1 MLPIE
6 QIPQCFFALGYFHFN
21 AGNFSFL
28 RSDLRL
34 SKFNTRRASITDIN
48 KIAPLFDAY
57 RQFYEQEPNLEFA
70 KAFIGARLNNNESII
85 FIAEDDAQ
93 TALGFCQI
101 YPSFCSVIG
110 APIYVLYDLF
120 VSPSARQ
127 SGLGKMLLEQARQ
140 HAHEN
145 NIPRMD
151 LTTAKTNLNAQSLY
165 ESLGWVRDE
174 IFYAYNKSV

>member
-1 MLPIE
+1 MST
-6 QIPQCFFALGYFHFN
+6 F
-21 AGNFSFL
+21 
-28 RSDLRL
+28 
-34 SKFNTRRASITDIN
+34 KTRRASIKDLE

-57 RQFYEQEPNLEFA
+57 RQFYKQEPNLVFANEF
-70 KAFIGARLNNNESII
+70 ISARLKNNESII
-85 FIAEDDAQ
+85 FIAEDASQ
-93 TALGFCQI
+93 NALGFCQI

-120 VSPSARQ
+120 VSPNARKL
-127 SGLGKMLLEQARQ
+127 GLGKMLLEQARE
-140 HAHEN
+140 HAQTN
-145 NIPRMD
+145 GIPRMD